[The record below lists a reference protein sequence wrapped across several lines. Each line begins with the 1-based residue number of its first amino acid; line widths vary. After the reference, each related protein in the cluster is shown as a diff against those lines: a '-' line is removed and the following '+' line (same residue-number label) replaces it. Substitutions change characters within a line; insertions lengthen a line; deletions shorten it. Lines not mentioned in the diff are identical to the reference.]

1 MLLVIANTRAQ
12 SVRERTNELG
22 VLKTLGFKNGRVLG
36 LILAEALTLTVL
48 GGLIGLFLA
57 TGLVAG
63 IGPMIRQYL
72 PVFQIDQQIVV
83 TSIVLMI
90 ALGLIAGLWPATQA
104 MRLRITDALRR
115 GG

>member
-1 MLLVIANTRAQ
+1 
-12 SVRERTNELG
+12 
-22 VLKTLGFKNGRVLG
+22 
-36 LILAEALTLTVL
+36 
-48 GGLIGLFLA
+48 LFLA

-90 ALGLIAGLWPATQA
+90 ALGLIAGLWPAMQA